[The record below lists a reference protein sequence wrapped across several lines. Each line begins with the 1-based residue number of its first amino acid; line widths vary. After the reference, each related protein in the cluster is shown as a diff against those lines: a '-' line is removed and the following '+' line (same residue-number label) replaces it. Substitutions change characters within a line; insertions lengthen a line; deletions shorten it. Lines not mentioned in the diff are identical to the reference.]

1 MAVVACIMKVLHFFW
16 QSCFICRGDFG
27 VDVKGISTLLPGLKL
42 LSVGLE
48 MFGVYCVL

>member
-1 MAVVACIMKVLHFFW
+1 MLRTFSLLNLFMAEV
-16 QSCFICRGDFG
+16 CFILTG

-42 LSVGLE
+42 LSAGLE